1 VPADDPLDRFRA
13 ELLKEEE
20 AGGTDGPARSDD
32 DDIAARALA
41 HLQTEDLHPLTH
53 LLISA
58 VLGDDATEPS
68 MERGAQR
75 IKRAVAALHEQQHPA
90 PSGMLKEARESARM
104 SLRDAAEVLGIT
116 EAAIDRIERG
126 RGTRSLL
133 NLPAPTVAEYV
144 RHVGIDPRR
153 LLAALRAI
161 PTAEAVYGHTPG
173 VSAEERSELLR
184 KAADDARREDRKW
197 AVDFLTWAE
206 RSR

>member
-1 VPADDPLDRFRA
+1 MPADDPLDRFRA

-90 PSGMLKEARESARM
+90 PSGMLFCNRS
-104 SLRDAAEVLGIT
+104 S
-116 EAAIDRIERG
+116 
-126 RGTRSLL
+126 TRPVMRSSS
-133 NLPAPTVAEYV
+133 
-144 RHVGIDPRR
+144 RQS
-153 LLAALRAI
+153 RAG
-161 PTAEAVYGHTPG
+161 P
-173 VSAEERSELLR
+173 
-184 KAADDARREDRKW
+184 
-197 AVDFLTWAE
+197 
-206 RSR
+206 